1 NIDEFE
7 EKIKNKALV
16 KDQEKACRYVKD
28 VFKIMH
34 AKVYTQ
40 KPTISRSE
48 TVYNTNMILPCFE
61 MMLALM
67 KKNEHVPYLV
77 PSEDELDAMTAQLK
91 EDVIESRQEKNI

>member
-1 NIDEFE
+1 
-7 EKIKNKALV
+7 
-16 KDQEKACRYVKD
+16 
-28 VFKIMH
+28 
-34 AKVYTQ
+34 
-40 KPTISRSE
+40 
-48 TVYNTNMILPCFE
+48 